1 MRRVKPKHMDLV
13 KCETF
18 ADIGF
23 DISTLNEKRTGSFV
37 FLCPYCKEPTWVD
50 MDVSIS
56 VCASTYT
63 KQSEIKNINSISFDI
78 KCNSCGLNFTTK
90 DLGIDPN
97 MYDIIELVGQYYPT
111 TFSCEGH
118 FNDAVDCN
126 YSRPYL
132 AFESTEV
139 KKYGAPR
146 GWEYDKNLLGSGAVI
161 RYWDKFETLEDKEKA
176 IYNLRVWAEKI
187 ASKEFKK
194 QQRKARK
201 EKGR

>member
-1 MRRVKPKHMDLV
+1 MKQYKSKKIELF
-13 KCETF
+13 KCEIYN
-18 ADIGF
+18 DIQF
-23 DISTLNEKRTGSFV
+23 DVITLNEKRTGSFV

-97 MYDIIELVGQYYPT
+97 MYDIIELIGQYYPT

-118 FNDAVDCN
+118 FNDTVDCN

-146 GWEYDKNLLGSGAVI
+146 GWEYDKNLLRSGVVI